1 MNANTGTRSG
11 DTVVRV
17 PQTIDREEAAAVV
30 TARSET
36 GDVIIDNL
44 R

>member
-1 MNANTGTRSG
+1 M
-11 DTVVRV
+11 VRV
-17 PQTIDREEAAAVV
+17 PQTIDREQAAAVV

-36 GDVIIDNL
+36 GDVIIDDLPVACVFTTNQ